1 MAIQFSN
8 LASTSLASGV
18 SSTATSISVTSA
30 ASFPSLGSGD
40 YFYATLGAGTGSEI
54 VKVTAISGTTFTVSR
69 GQDGTTAV
77 SHSAGGDVALRVTA
91 GALEDLRD
99 GGQVYTAGSGLGLS
113 GNEFTNT
120 APDQTV
126 SISGSGSTTVTG
138 TYPSFTVSST
148 SYSHPSAHPISFI
161 TGLQT
166 ALDGKVD
173 DSQVLTDV
181 PANALFT
188 DTVYTLP
195 FTDNS
200 SNWNTAYGWGDHST
214 AGYLTSHQSLSGY
227 ATETY
232 VGTQITNLVDSAP
245 ATMDTLNE
253 LAAALG
259 DDPNFA
265 TTVSTSIGT
274 KLPLSGGTL
283 TGALSGTTATF
294 SGNINAES
302 DIRVGTAAGAINQT
316 GIIKENGSAYGLG
329 FFTWGDTAPVQI
341 GGGSV
346 NLQKEAGGGVD
357 LKISGTTVIDSSR
370 NLTNIGTYTGQG
382 LATITNSSNQHLR
395 LAYSS
400 GFYWN
405 IYRESTTGDLVFD
418 SSNTAGEFVRFD
430 AVDKTISTIAGYKVN
445 GTTVIDSSRNLT
457 NIGTIGSGAIT
468 STSSMN
474 AAGGYYVSGTEVV
487 TASRNLTNIGTISSG
502 AISINGIDQSI
513 VAQRDLSSSSSGWSG
528 RIISKNATTNV
539 ASFLGNY
546 KGYAGLFA
554 HNAAL
559 NGWAPIYI
567 NAHSGSGQANVYTG
581 SLYVNGNNLAWHA
594 GNDGSGSGLD
604 ADLLDGTHKSGFFVQ
619 SGSWLGDLG
628 SNGYTRE
635 NGLSMTGGSE
645 FVVLSKGG
653 QGTVLVDGQY
663 ISYEG
668 SNGFFGSY
676 NSSYA
681 NAAGIRATAA
691 STVTVQKLNGNNA
704 NLAVTGNITRS
715 GNTVWDAGNDGSG
728 SGLDAD
734 TVDGLQGS
742 HLDQRT
748 YNSANA
754 YLGSHYINGGTGQK
768 PNNSLLGAGK
778 LKLSMQGSG
787 NLGFGGSW
795 NDVLWMSSYTGTDVK
810 KSTAIVSSKYDSTSL
825 FVAKQNYD
833 SATWG
838 TGYLL
843 WNTGNDGSGSGLDA
857 DTVDGIQASSFL
869 RSDALTYSNNNIG
882 RANHHLGHLVGA
894 YNNVGGNSARPNPIY
909 SIGTSYLPTQSGL
922 SNFYGVGFAHAN
934 LWGSGKTAGW
944 GLYTTDAGNVTFTAG
959 YSGGTSG
966 IGVWSQGKF
975 VSTPQGT
982 LWGSS
987 NDGSGSGLDADL
999 LDGQH
1004 ETAFVRVSTG
1014 ISSDLNSSALYRA
1027 GMFGWSGGT
1036 SNRPSDSYG
1045 QAISIVSEGSS
1056 HNNLNNW
1063 ITQLGFGTGQNSAYF
1078 RSKTNAGG
1086 WGDWRTFW
1094 HTGNDG
1100 SGSGLD
1106 ADTVDGVHA
1115 SQIVQKTG
1123 VQAIAGDLILGG
1135 NGQTPKL
1142 RLEYNDH
1149 GSGAVWDTTIHMG
1162 RTADLPS
1169 GSSAPT
1175 YTASGGYG
1183 VQFQANSD
1191 GCFYGIEEY
1200 SSGNYRPLI
1209 NWGDDTGDTPFR
1221 IAFNNATKFSL
1232 YGNGD
1237 FTANTSL
1244 RAPIFYDSNNT
1255 GYYVDPAST
1264 SKMWYLE
1271 MPHRANGTE
1280 NIKVNN
1286 GQGENWRAINISMGG
1301 SDNAGIGYGN
1311 NTRSVFNRHNLAI
1324 HCSQYDSIRLHSD
1337 GWTTL
1342 FEVAGGSGDAWLK
1355 GQLQAQT
1362 LSLAGPSNTNY
1373 ASPNVKSY
1381 GSSNSGGVANYH
1393 MKFMALNGN
1402 ANGSISTNYYQTT
1415 YATTSDYRAKE
1426 DFQPIINAT
1435 SRLMSL
1441 NPVNFQWKD
1450 SDMRTDGFLAHEVAE
1465 VVSDAVVG
1473 EKDAV
1478 DEQGNDELQ
1487 ALDQSKL
1494 VPLLVKTIQE
1504 QQGVIEALEARISAL
1519 EA

>member
-283 TGALSGTTATF
+283 TGALSGTTAQF
-294 SGNINAES
+294 ANVGIGASPNAHGLYVYHTYNYEA
-302 DIRVGTAAGAINQT
+302 VKFQTNQ
-316 GIIKENGSAYGLG
+316 
-329 FFTWGDTAPVQI
+329 
-341 GGGSV
+341 GGS
-346 NLQKEAGGGVD
+346 LARFTDTTASIEIGVQSGKPVIRTGNTARLTVD
-357 LKISGTTVIDSSR
+357 GANVDINSGALKMAGTTVIDSSR

-487 TASRNLTNIGTISSG
+487 TASRNLTNIGTADFSG
-502 AISINGIDQSI
+502 KVNFQGDAAIEGG
-513 VAQRDLSSSSSGWSG
+513 SGYG
-528 RIISKNATTNV
+528 V
-539 ASFLGNY
+539 F
-546 KGYAGLFA
+546 KGYTSNDNHF
-554 HNAAL
+554 
-559 NGWAPIYI
+559 I
-567 NAHSGSGQANVYTG
+567 SVRGSVATG
-581 SLYVNGNNLAWHA
+581 SSTPNLTGGHQTTFVEHAENNDTTGWYFKSRQTGTYQEIARITRTGGMHLQGNKVWHA

-604 ADLLDGTHKSGFFVQ
+604 ADLLDGQHGSYYRNASNLNAGRVPDAQMGTMLNTG
-619 SGSWLGDLG
+619 SGSAGTLRLLS
-628 SNGYTRE
+628 SNELQMYNASG
-635 NGLSMTGGSE
+635 
-645 FVVLSKGG
+645 
-653 QGTVLVDGQY
+653 
-663 ISYEG
+663 SYEHLYINYKG
-668 SNGFFGSY
+668 SGTNISGTNVVVPRSGS
-676 NSSYA
+676 
-681 NAAGIRATAA
+681 
-691 STVTVQKLNGNNA
+691 
-704 NLAVTGNITRS
+704 ITRA

-734 TVDGLQGS
+734 LLDGQQGS
-742 HLDQRT
+742 YYTGAKGGGQN
-748 YNSANA
+748 YVASSASTSNRGN
-754 YLGSHYINGGTGQK
+754 Y
-768 PNNSLLGAGK
+768 GAGVWAYSGYNTGSNRPFTYDTTLQVMYTGSAGFELSTDWHSSK
-778 LKLSMQGSG
+778 GQLKLRSLRDCCEGWSG
-787 NLGFGGSW
+787 
-795 NDVLWMSSYTGTDVK
+795 YTTVW
-810 KSTAIVSSKYDSTSL
+810 TS
-825 FVAKQNYD
+825 A
-833 SATWG
+833 S
-838 TGYLL
+838 
-843 WNTGNDGSGSGLDA
+843 DGSGSGLDA
-857 DTVDGIQASSFL
+857 DTVDG
-869 RSDALTYSNNNIG
+869 
-882 RANHHLGHLVGA
+882 
-894 YNNVGGNSARPNPIY
+894 
-909 SIGTSYLPTQSGL
+909 
-922 SNFYGVGFAHAN
+922 
-934 LWGSGKTAGW
+934 
-944 GLYTTDAGNVTFTAG
+944 
-959 YSGGTSG
+959 
-966 IGVWSQGKF
+966 
-975 VSTPQGT
+975 
-982 LWGSS
+982 
-987 NDGSGSGLDADL
+987 
-999 LDGQH
+999 QH

-1014 ISSDLNSSALYRA
+1014 LSSDLNSSALYRA
-1027 GMFGWSGGT
+1027 GMFGWNSGT
-1036 SNRPSDSYG
+1036 SNRPSDNYG

-1056 HNNLNNW
+1056 HNNSSNW

-1086 WGDWRTFW
+1086 WGGWRTFW

-1106 ADTVDGVHA
+1106 ADLLDGQQGSSYLRSNVSANNSVDMRAPIFYDTDNTSYYLDPHSESVLNSLDVSAGIGNRTTVDMTSLSESTWYPVTIPLAPTRRSRIIIEVGLNSGSTPSWDTHP
-1115 SQIVQKTG
+1115 SGFSLHLDWTTIGSGWGTTG
-1123 VQAIAGDLILGG
+1123 VIRKVNVWTEGWASGQIAGAIGQLGHSSYEYVYLRG
-1135 NGQTPKL
+1135 GAKYHFRISHGGVPTVRSSSFTTNGQTVAPITSNIGEPWDGNTFHGKTKVSY
-1142 RLEYNDH
+1142 LEATNDIK
-1149 GSGAVWDTTIHMG
+1149 T
-1162 RTADLPS
+1162 
-1169 GSSAPT
+1169 
-1175 YTASGGYG
+1175 
-1183 VQFQANSD
+1183 Q
-1191 GCFYGIEEY
+1191 
-1200 SSGNYRPLI
+1200 
-1209 NWGDDTGDTPFR
+1209 
-1221 IAFNNATKFSL
+1221 
-1232 YGNGD
+1232 
-1237 FTANTSL
+1237 
-1244 RAPIFYDSNNT
+1244 IFYDSNNT
-1255 GYYVDPAST
+1255 GYYVNPAST

-1271 MPHRANGTE
+1271 MPHRANGDE

-1286 GQGENWRAINISMGG
+1286 GQGENWRAINICMGG

-1355 GQLQAQT
+1355 GQLEAPM
-1362 LSLAGPSNTNY
+1362 LSLAGPSNTGY
-1373 ASPNVKSY
+1373 AYPNVKSY